1 MASPDFSNYIDLTVN
16 DKQPGSIYLEAV
28 DYAALALPEFAP
40 RIGTVEDA
48 LLQGMS
54 YVAGAMIAAINR
66 LPDGLMEG
74 VMSMFGL
81 TRKEATYASG
91 TVIFTSIDNLG
102 LNIPAGTQ
110 VGYLETTTNGNV
122 LHVFQTTEAGTI
134 TVGSTTS
141 AQIPI
146 SATSTGAVP
155 YLVANDP
162 LTLLT
167 ASTKLLSA
175 KIGTAVTQG
184 LTTELDSEYFARGA
198 NYLASLSQGVVTASQ
213 ITNRILNVLSG
224 TGDTTNIVTD
234 ATEATSWR
242 CKTYDLNQ
250 VKVIEPTGNF
260 ARSSGAVT
268 VTVPTGHGIAIGDEI
283 RVNTPDGVSTF
294 DGYFSVTSS
303 ASASVGWAQAGSNET
318 ATAANSYIYNL
329 TTVAT
334 SAANVLGQ
342 ATIVICDEHGDP
354 LSDADA
360 VSIVADIESK
370 TVAGLNVTY
379 MPASIVDISLSANIA
394 VKSGYSTFEVT
405 TAVKEYI
412 ENVISI
418 TQWDW
423 SSTIHLNYVIA
434 KISQVEGVNYVS
446 SIAFDAPTNP
456 IASVVS
462 NNMVFLTRGTL
473 PNLTATIGAS

>member
-1 MASPDFSNYIDLTVN
+1 MASPDFSPYIDLTVN

-28 DYAALALPEFAP
+28 DYAALALPEFEP

-81 TRKEATYASG
+81 IRKEATYASG
-91 TVIFTSIDNLG
+91 TVIFTAIDNLG

-110 VGYLETTTNGNV
+110 VGYLETTTDGNI
-122 LHVFQTTEAGTI
+122 LHVFQTTEAGSI

-146 SATSTGAVP
+146 SATSTGGVP
-155 YLVANDP
+155 YLVANDN

-167 ASTKLLSA
+167 ASTRLLSA

-184 LTTELDSEYFARGA
+184 LTAELDVEYFARGA
-198 NYLASLSQGVVTASQ
+198 NYLASLSQGVVTSSQ
-213 ITNRILNVLSG
+213 ITNYILNILSG
-224 TGDTTNIVTD
+224 TGDTTDIVTD

-242 CKTYDLNQ
+242 CKTYDLSQ
-250 VKVIEPTGNF
+250 VTVTEPTGNF

-268 VTVPTGHGIAIGDEI
+268 VTVPSGHGIVTGDEI
-283 RVNTPDGVSTF
+283 RVNTPDAVSTF
-294 DGYFSVTSS
+294 DGIFTVTSH
-303 ASASVGWAQAGSNET
+303 ASTSIGWAQAGTNET
-318 ATAANSYIYNL
+318 TTAADSYIYNL
-329 TTVAT
+329 TKVAT

-342 ATIVICDEHGDP
+342 ATVVICDEHGDP
-354 LSDADA
+354 LSAADA
-360 VSIVADIESK
+360 TSIVADIESK
-370 TVAGLNVTY
+370 TVAGLNITY
-379 MPASIVDISLSANIA
+379 MPASVVDISLSASIT
-394 VKSGYSTFEVT
+394 VKSGYSAYEVT
-405 TAVKEYI
+405 AAVKEYI

-446 SIAFDAPTNP
+446 TVAFDATTSP
-456 IASVVS
+456 IASIVS
-462 NNMVFLTRGTL
+462 DNMVFLTRGTL